1 MDATKNRPPIPW
13 QKQVL
18 VPVVCLITGAL
29 SYGLSLLLAGHM
41 EQATAFYVG
50 AGAALV
56 LFALSGF
63 VCLRR
68 LRQDEIIRSA
78 AYVTLYYFLLFVVAQ
93 EFAARGTTLPKWL
106 LFPVWPFTYLHTALL
121 KLGVSNM
128 FALAPALLSPL
139 FYAMFGQPHMAEGEE
154 IAPPE
159 PQQAEETE
167 NAPLQEDGGEE
178 KTPKE

>member
-13 QKQVL
+13 QKQIV
-18 VPVVCLITGAL
+18 VPAVCLVTGAL
-29 SYGLSLLLAGHM
+29 SYGLSLLLAARM
-41 EQATAFYVG
+41 DQATAFYMG
-50 AGAALV
+50 AGAALL
-56 LFALSGF
+56 LFLLSGLLF
-63 VCLRR
+63 LRR

-121 KLGVSNM
+121 KLGLSNM

-139 FYAMFGQPHMAEGEE
+139 FYAMFGKPRIAEGERP
-154 IAPPE
+154 ISAKP
-159 PQQAEETE
+159 AEKEQVSL
-167 NAPLQEDGGEE
+167 PEDGGEE
-178 KTPKE
+178 ETSKE